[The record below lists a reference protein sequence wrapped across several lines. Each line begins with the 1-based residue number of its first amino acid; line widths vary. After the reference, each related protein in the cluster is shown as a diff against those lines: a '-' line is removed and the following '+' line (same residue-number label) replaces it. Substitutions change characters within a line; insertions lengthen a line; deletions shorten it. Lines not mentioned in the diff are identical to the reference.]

1 MVETVIS
8 VSYIVVAILVFYRS
22 LKYFDSIHVDGDPE
36 GLDALTS
43 LWLAGFWPIF
53 IPIFILYK
61 LLYRLT
67 SPFK

>member
-1 MVETVIS
+1 MVETVLS
-8 VSYIVVAILVFYRS
+8 VAYIVIAIVVFYQS
-22 LKYFDSIHVDGDPE
+22 LKYFNVRHADGDPE

-61 LLYRLT
+61 LFRR
-67 SPFK
+67 